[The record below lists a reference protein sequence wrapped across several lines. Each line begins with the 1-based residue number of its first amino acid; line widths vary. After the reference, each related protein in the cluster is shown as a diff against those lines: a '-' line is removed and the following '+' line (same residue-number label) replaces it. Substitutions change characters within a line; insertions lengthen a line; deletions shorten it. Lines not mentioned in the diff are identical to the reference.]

1 MFEDLFGFNKINLLF
16 NKRIEG
22 DYENILNNYTKDQLE
37 HILNFL
43 NISYKSNSKKK
54 SWLNY

>member
-16 NKRIEG
+16 NKKIEG
-22 DYENILNNYTKDQLE
+22 DYENVLNNYTKDQLE

-43 NISYKSNSKKK
+43 NISYKSN
-54 SWLNY
+54 